1 MGTGFCKEIYLAM
14 GDGAIRAEL
23 EVQAPSCRHSFDSM
37 MRF

>member
-1 MGTGFCKEIYLAM
+1 MGTGFGKEIDLAV

-23 EVQAPSCRHSFDSM
+23 EVQAPSCRHSFGST